1 VGSYATERS
10 LATKEGFAMNKRRYP
25 VVLVLA
31 AIAAALLVAAP
42 GTALAVKVPSLAS
55 SAQYK
60 AFVEYVTKLDGLTS
74 TATSTEQKNTYEAKL
89 TAKKTA
95 AAHKANAL
103 FKRAGEGAAAEAN
116 ATAKEQVE
124 GVHAKEGKAL
134 EALKAETE
142 TKISNTEASYNV
154 KFEHVEV
161 GSHNREEA
169 LHKHVSELR
178 TKKAAAGS
186 SEQKAQVQERITA
199 VIAEIAANTK
209 AEKEKR
215 IALKAAITKKENQLR
230 SGAAAK
236 ETELGEAAEET
247 VKKIDQH
254 WNKAYLEKKS
264 ALNSTRENRLG
275 YLEKKL
281 EQGRADIAA
290 MPTS

>member
-1 VGSYATERS
+1 MA
-10 LATKEGFAMNKRRYP
+10 KRRYP

-31 AIAAALLVAAP
+31 AAAAALLVAP
-42 GTALAVKVPSLAS
+42 GSALAVKAPGLAS
-55 SAQYK
+55 SSQYK
-60 AFVEYVTKLDGLTS
+60 AFVEYVAKLDGLTS

-95 AAHKANAL
+95 TAHKANAL
-103 FKRAGEGAAAEAN
+103 FKRASEEVAAEAD

-124 GVHAKEGKAL
+124 RVRGKEGEAL

-142 TKISNTEASYNV
+142 TKINNLEASYNV
-154 KFEHVEV
+154 KFERVEV

-169 LHKHVSELR
+169 LHEHVSELR

-186 SEQKAQVQERITA
+186 PEAKAQIQERISA

-215 IALKAAITKKENQLR
+215 IALKAAITKKEKELR
-230 SGAAAK
+230 GGAAAK

-247 VKKIDQH
+247 VKKIDGH

-264 ALNSTRENRLG
+264 ALNKTRENRLG

>member
-1 VGSYATERS
+1 MA
-10 LATKEGFAMNKRRYP
+10 KRRYP
-25 VVLVLA
+25 AVLVLA
-31 AIAAALLVAAP
+31 AAAAALLLVAAP
-42 GTALAVKVPSLAS
+42 DTALAVKAPSLAS

-103 FKRAGEGAAAEAN
+103 FKRASEEAAAEAN

-124 GVHAKEGKAL
+124 RVRAKEGEAL

-142 TKISNTEASYNV
+142 TKINNTEASYNV

-161 GSHNREEA
+161 GSRNREEA
-169 LHKHVSELR
+169 LHKHVAELR

-186 SEQKAQVQERITA
+186 PEQKAQVQERIDT
-199 VIAEIAANTK
+199 VIAEIAANRK

-215 IALKAAITKKENQLR
+215 TVLKAAITKKEKELR
-230 SGAAAK
+230 SSAAAK

-264 ALNSTRENRLG
+264 ALNKTRENRFG

>member
-1 VGSYATERS
+1 MS
-10 LATKEGFAMNKRRYP
+10 KRRYP

-31 AIAAALLVAAP
+31 AAAAALLASP
-42 GTALAVKVPSLAS
+42 GSALAVKAPSLAS

-60 AFVEYVTKLDGLTS
+60 AFVEYVGKLDGLTS

-103 FKRAGEGAAAEAN
+103 FKRAGEEAAAEAN
-116 ATAKEQVE
+116 ATAKEQAE
-124 GVHAKEGKAL
+124 GVRAKEGKAL

-142 TKISNTEASYNV
+142 TQIDNTEASYNV

-161 GSHNREEA
+161 GSRNREEA

-186 SEQKAQVQERITA
+186 PEGKAQVQERISA

-215 IALKAAITKKENQLR
+215 IALKAAITKKEKEIR
-230 SGAAAK
+230 DAAAAK
-236 ETELGEAAEET
+236 ETEIGEAAEET
-247 VKKIDQH
+247 VKKIDGH
-254 WNKAYLEKKS
+254 WNNAYLEKKS
-264 ALNSTRENRLG
+264 ALNKTRENRFG

>member
-1 VGSYATERS
+1 MA
-10 LATKEGFAMNKRRYP
+10 KRRIP

-31 AIAAALLVAAP
+31 AAAAAALFVAPSAS
-42 GTALAVKVPSLAS
+42 LAAKAPSLAS

-60 AFVEYVTKLDGLTS
+60 AFVEYVAKLDGLTS

-95 AAHKANAL
+95 TAHKANAL
-103 FKRAGEGAAAEAN
+103 FKRASEEAAAEAN

-124 GVHAKEGKAL
+124 RVRAKEGEAL

-142 TKISNTEASYNV
+142 TKIGNTEASYNV

-169 LHKHVSELR
+169 LHRHVSELR

-186 SEQKAQVQERITA
+186 PEQKAQVQERITA

-215 IALKAAITKKENQLR
+215 TALKAAITKKEKELR

-247 VKKIDQH
+247 VKKIDKH
-254 WNKAYLEKKS
+254 WNKAYLAKKA

>member
-1 VGSYATERS
+1 MV
-10 LATKEGFAMNKRRYP
+10 KRRYP

-31 AIAAALLVAAP
+31 ATAAALLVAAP
-42 GTALAVKVPSLAS
+42 GAALAVKTPSLAS
-55 SAQYK
+55 SIQYK
-60 AFVEYVTKLDGLTS
+60 AFAEYVAKLDGLTS

-95 AAHKANAL
+95 TAHKANAL
-103 FKRAGEGAAAEAN
+103 FKRASEEAAAEAN

-124 GVHAKEGKAL
+124 RVRAKEGEAL

-142 TKISNTEASYNV
+142 TQISNTEASYNV

-186 SEQKAQVQERITA
+186 PEGKAQVQERIAA

-215 IALKAAITKKENQLR
+215 TALKAAITKKEKELR
-230 SGAAAK
+230 SGATAK

-254 WNKAYLEKKS
+254 WNNAYLEKKA
-264 ALNSTRENRLG
+264 ALNKTRENRFG